1 MEQPNKSYI
10 NSLSGGDLVFEE
22 KLMAIIKNEFPQEKE
37 VYQINIKNKNLKL
50 AAENVH
56 KLKHKISIL
65 GLGKS
70 YDTATRFETNL
81 LEGNTGL
88 YEEFESILDTISAF
102 LKQL

>member
-10 NSLSGGDLVFEE
+10 NSLSGGDLHFEE

-37 VYQINIKNKNLKL
+37 VYQTNIKNKNLKL

-65 GLGKS
+65 GLKNS
-70 YDTATRFETNL
+70 YEVAMTFENNL
-81 LEGNTGL
+81 LKGNIIL
-88 YEEFESILDTISAF
+88 QDEFESILKTITDY
-102 LKQL
+102 LKLP